1 MNSGANVNAV
11 RKRARTLFANGVA
24 QSREVQTI
32 GKISVPIRIVD
43 PDGTLN
49 SWFVAVQVRDKLAGY
64 LQLSP
69 DLVLMRYASFWR
81 GEEGF
86 KSCPDARSW
95 LDPFYIRERA
105 QTVARPAEHLGE
117 PYLTYDKSPTRI
129 AWGVKTTDEEGEESV
144 ILVAG
149 ESAFR
154 RD

>member
-1 MNSGANVNAV
+1 MTSGANVKAV
-11 RKRARTLFANGVA
+11 SQQARALFAEGVA
-24 QSREVQTI
+24 QSREVQRN
-32 GKISVPIRIVD
+32 GKVGDPIRIVD
-43 PDGTLN
+43 PDGGLN

-64 LQLSP
+64 MQLSP

-86 KSCPDARSW
+86 KRCPDARSW
-95 LDPFYIRERA
+95 LDPSYIRERA
-105 QTVARPAEHLGE
+105 GMIARPAENLGE

-129 AWGVKTTDEEGEESV
+129 AWAVETTDGEGEESV

-154 RD
+154 GD